1 MTIRREKGR
10 FLADVLLL
18 FSVQRHLGLMMV
30 PVHTRLDQGPQALG
44 VCRFD
49 ARVQFA
55 QHRGHFDLGQIAFLG
70 PKDLR
75 MGRRPQAFVINQQLL
90 VELLAWAKL
99 FHDLSIRIVTDD
111 ASPLTQDFLHSDNFL
126 F

>member
-1 MTIRREKGR
+1 
-10 FLADVLLL
+10 
-18 FSVQRHLGLMMV
+18 
-30 PVHTRLDQGPQALG
+30 
-44 VCRFD
+44 
-49 ARVQFA
+49 
-55 QHRGHFDLGQIAFLG
+55 
-70 PKDLR
+70 

-90 VELLAWAKL
+90 VELLAWAKLL